1 MRKRLAILVENSPGV
16 LTHISSMISGR
27 AYNIETIAA
36 SSTEK
41 EDITR
46 ISLVVDVADE
56 WQLGQV
62 VAQLEKMVQVYKV
75 LDMNTPG
82 TMSRELGLI
91 KIKADAS
98 MRSEIIDVVNVFGAR
113 IIDFSTRTMLIELTA
128 EGHKLDA
135 FCKIMA
141 DYGIIE
147 IIRTGEIC
155 LDTAE
160 EAATSKIFK

>member
-16 LTHISSMISGR
+16 LTHIASMISGR

-41 EDITR
+41 QDITR

-56 WQLGQV
+56 WQLQQV
-62 VAQLEKMVQVYKV
+62 VAQLEKMVQVFKV
-75 LDMNTPG
+75 LDMNDQNSMG
-82 TMSRELGLI
+82 RELGLI
-91 KIKADAS
+91 KIKADSS

-113 IIDFSTRTMLIELTA
+113 IIDFSTKSMLIEITA
-128 EGHKLDA
+128 EGSKIDA
-135 FCKIMA
+135 FCQVMA

-155 LDTAE
+155 LDTSA
-160 EAATSKIFK
+160 EAASSHLF